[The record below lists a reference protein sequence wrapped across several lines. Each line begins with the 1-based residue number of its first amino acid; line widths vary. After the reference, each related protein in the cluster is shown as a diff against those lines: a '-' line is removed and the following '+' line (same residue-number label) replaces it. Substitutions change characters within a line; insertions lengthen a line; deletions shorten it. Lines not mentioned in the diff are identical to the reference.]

1 MRLPPVLDFLKML
14 PQPPENFFPLGV
26 TQILP
31 KFIEREMDNIVVMDL
46 LRSHIGAEFKPNAVE
61 KINLLRRKVGRM
73 RPQIKDMFLASLEE
87 NLEGQL
93 WFGIR

>member
-1 MRLPPVLDFLKML
+1 MRLPPVPDFLKML

-26 TQILP
+26 AQILP
-31 KFIEREMDNIVVMDL
+31 KFIEREMDDIVVMDL
-46 LRSHIGAEFKPNAVE
+46 LRSQIGAESKPNAVE

-73 RPQIKDMFLASLEE
+73 RPQIKDMLLASREE

>member
-73 RPQIKDMFLASLEE
+73 RPQIKDMFLASLE
-87 NLEGQL
+87 
-93 WFGIR
+93 